1 MPLDAN
7 SVPPQT
13 APHETRL
20 ADYQPPA
27 FLIDTVEL
35 VALEFIPQGLRPV
48 PARVRGRSWRGY
60 LDDLV
65 AHRCRP

>member
-20 ADYQPPA
+20 ADYRPPA
-27 FLIDTVEL
+27 FLVDTVDLAFEL
-35 VALEFIPQGLRPV
+35 DEAATRFIRADDVAAQSSLG
-48 PARVRGRSWRGY
+48 
-60 LDDLV
+60 
-65 AHRCRP
+65 